1 MPASAHAPVH
11 QFWKEA
17 QKDRRRFEAKFN
29 NFWEELRLVIRSC
42 TGSSSSMNIDNP
54 VCCVCHSG

>member
-42 TGSSSSMNIDNP
+42 TGL
-54 VCCVCHSG
+54 VVLAV